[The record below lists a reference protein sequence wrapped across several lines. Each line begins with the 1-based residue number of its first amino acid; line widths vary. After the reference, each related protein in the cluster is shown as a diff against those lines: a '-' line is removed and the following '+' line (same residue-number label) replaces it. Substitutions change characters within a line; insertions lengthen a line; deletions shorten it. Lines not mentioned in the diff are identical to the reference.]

1 MPKKA
6 WLMLREFTSA
16 SETSRNL
23 GLAFFCMHDI
33 MVPFPMLSFQHL
45 QELNTKSETHSSSS
59 SSQPSKPTD
68 WISPQTCDQ
77 CGLVLKSLSILQ
89 YHMKAIHSTYSDRE
103 HKCEHDGCSKAFITS
118 SQLRL

>member
-1 MPKKA
+1 MCKRTA
-6 WLMLREFTSA
+6 LMNA
-16 SETSRNL
+16 SS
-23 GLAFFCMHDI
+23 H
-33 MVPFPMLSFQHL
+33 VKFQHWP
-45 QELNTKSETHSSSS
+45 EIHHAK
-59 SSQPSKPTD
+59 SQPPSKASTD

-103 HKCEHDGCSKAFITS
+103 HKCEHEGCSKAFITS